1 MKCAGFFCIFVV
13 LFYYFF
19 EKGKVVKI
27 YEENPNP
34 VKIRHVVEVLRSKGV
49 IIIPTDTVY
58 AFACDI
64 FNTSGIETISK
75 LKNINSTKSN
85 LSFICHQMS
94 QVSEYAKMDDT
105 AFKLMKKNLPG
116 PFTFILQGS
125 NSLPKLFKNRKNVGI
140 RIPANNITLE
150 IVRELGNPIMTS
162 SIPMDDR
169 TEEYFTDPE
178 LIHEMYDNR
187 VDLVIDGGF
196 GSTVHSTVVDCTGDE
211 PELVRQGAGE
221 LRF

>member
-1 MKCAGFFCIFVV
+1 MQDFFVFLQIC
-13 LFYYFF
+13 FF
-19 EKGKVVKI
+19 SKINVVKI

-34 VKIRHVVEVLRSKGV
+34 IKIRHVVEVLRNKGV

-64 FNTSGIETISK
+64 FNASGIETISK
-75 LKNINSTKSN
+75 LKNKDNKSN

-94 QVSEYAKMDDT
+94 QVSEYARMDDT

-140 RIPANNITLE
+140 RIPDNKITLE
-150 IVRELGNPIMTS
+150 IVRELGHPIMTS
-162 SIPMDDR
+162 SIPMNDR

-196 GSTVHSTVVDCTGDE
+196 GGIIHSTVIDCTGEE

-221 LRF
+221 LKY

>member
-1 MKCAGFFCIFVV
+1 MQDFFVFLQIC
-13 LFYYFF
+13 FF
-19 EKGKVVKI
+19 SKINVVKI

-34 VKIRHVVEVLRSKGV
+34 IKIRHVVEVLRNKGV

-64 FNTSGIETISK
+64 FNASGIETISK
-75 LKNINSTKSN
+75 LKNKDNKSN

-94 QVSEYAKMDDT
+94 QVSEYARMDDT

-140 RIPANNITLE
+140 RIPDNNITLE
-150 IVRELGNPIMTS
+150 IVRELGHPIMTS

-196 GSTVHSTVVDCTGDE
+196 GGIIHSTVIDCTGEE

-221 LRF
+221 LKY

>member
-1 MKCAGFFCIFVV
+1 MQDFFVFLQIC
-13 LFYYFF
+13 FF
-19 EKGKVVKI
+19 SKINVVKI

-34 VKIRHVVEVLRSKGV
+34 IKIRHVVEVLRNKGV

-64 FNTSGIETISK
+64 FNASGIETISK
-75 LKNINSTKSN
+75 LKNKDNKSN

-94 QVSEYAKMDDT
+94 LVSEYARMDDT

-140 RIPANNITLE
+140 RIPDNNITLE
-150 IVRELGNPIMTS
+150 IVRELGHPIMTS
-162 SIPMDDR
+162 SIPMNDR

-196 GSTVHSTVVDCTGDE
+196 GGIIHSTVIDCTGEE

-221 LRF
+221 LKY

>member
-1 MKCAGFFCIFVV
+1 MQDFFVFLQIC
-13 LFYYFF
+13 FF
-19 EKGKVVKI
+19 SKINVVKI

-34 VKIRHVVEVLRSKGV
+34 IKIRHVVEVLRNKGV
-49 IIIPTDTVY
+49 IIIPTDSVY

-64 FNTSGIETISK
+64 FNASGIETISK
-75 LKNINSTKSN
+75 LKNKDNKSN

-94 QVSEYAKMDDT
+94 QVSEYARMDDT

-140 RIPANNITLE
+140 RIPDNNITLE
-150 IVRELGNPIMTS
+150 IVRELGHPIMTS
-162 SIPMDDR
+162 SIPMNDR

-196 GSTVHSTVVDCTGDE
+196 GGIIHSTVIDCTGEE

-221 LRF
+221 LKY

>member
-1 MKCAGFFCIFVV
+1 MQDFLVF
-13 LFYYFF
+13 LHYFF
-19 EKGKVVKI
+19 GKINVVKI

-34 VKIRHVVEVLRSKGV
+34 IKIRHVVEVLRNKGV

-64 FNTSGIETISK
+64 FNASGIETISK
-75 LKNINSTKSN
+75 LKNKDNKSN

-94 QVSEYAKMDDT
+94 QVSEYARMDDT

-140 RIPANNITLE
+140 RIPDNNITLE
-150 IVRELGNPIMTS
+150 IVRELGHPIMTS
-162 SIPMDDR
+162 SIPMNDR

-196 GSTVHSTVVDCTGDE
+196 GGIIHSTVIDCTGEE

-221 LRF
+221 LKY

>member
-1 MKCAGFFCIFVV
+1 MQDFFVFLQIC
-13 LFYYFF
+13 FF
-19 EKGKVVKI
+19 SKINVVKI

-34 VKIRHVVEVLRSKGV
+34 IKIRHVVEVLRNKGV

-64 FNTSGIETISK
+64 FNASGIETISK
-75 LKNINSTKSN
+75 LKNKDNKSN

-94 QVSEYAKMDDT
+94 QVSEYARMDDT

-140 RIPANNITLE
+140 RIPDNNITLE
-150 IVRELGNPIMTS
+150 IVRELGHPIMTS
-162 SIPMDDR
+162 SIPMNDR

-196 GSTVHSTVVDCTGDE
+196 GGVIHSTVIDCTGDE
-211 PELVRQGAGE
+211 PELVRHGAGE
-221 LRF
+221 PIF

>member
-1 MKCAGFFCIFVV
+1 MQDFFVFLQIC
-13 LFYYFF
+13 FF
-19 EKGKVVKI
+19 SKINVVKI

-34 VKIRHVVEVLRSKGV
+34 IKIRHVVEVLRNKGV

-64 FNTSGIETISK
+64 FNASGIETISK
-75 LKNINSTKSN
+75 LKNKDNKSN

-94 QVSEYAKMDDT
+94 QVSEYARMDDT

-140 RIPANNITLE
+140 RIPDNNITLE

-162 SIPMDDR
+162 SILMDDR

-196 GSTVHSTVVDCTGDE
+196 GGIIHSTVIDCTGEE

-221 LRF
+221 LKY

>member
-1 MKCAGFFCIFVV
+1 MICT
-13 LFYYFF
+13 
-19 EKGKVVKI
+19 KI

-34 VKIRHVVEVLRSKGV
+34 IKIRHVVEVLRNKGV

-64 FNTSGIETISK
+64 FNASGIETISK
-75 LKNINSTKSN
+75 LKNKDNKSN

-94 QVSEYAKMDDT
+94 QVSEYARMDDT

-140 RIPANNITLE
+140 RIPDNNITLE
-150 IVRELGNPIMTS
+150 IVRELGHPIMTS
-162 SIPMDDR
+162 SIPMNDR

-178 LIHEMYDNR
+178 LIREMYDNR

-196 GSTVHSTVVDCTGDE
+196 GGVIHSTVIDFTGDE

-221 LRF
+221 LIF

>member
-1 MKCAGFFCIFVV
+1 MQDFLVFLHFFF
-13 LFYYFF
+13 
-19 EKGKVVKI
+19 GKINVVKI
-27 YEENPNP
+27 YEENPNAI
-34 VKIRHVVEVLRSKGV
+34 KIRHVVEVLRNRGV

-64 FNTSGIETISK
+64 FNASGIEAISK
-75 LKNINSTKSN
+75 LKNKDERKSN
-85 LSFICHQMS
+85 LSFVCSEMS

-140 RIPANNITLE
+140 RIPKNNITLE
-150 IVRELGNPIMTS
+150 IVRELGNPVMTS
-162 SIPMDDR
+162 SILMDNR

-187 VDLVIDGGF
+187 VDLVFDGGI
-196 GSTVHSTVVDCTGDE
+196 GGIIHSTIVDCTGDE
-211 PELVRQGAGE
+211 PEIVRQGAGE
-221 LRF
+221 LVY

>member
-1 MKCAGFFCIFVV
+1 MQDFFVFLQIC
-13 LFYYFF
+13 FF
-19 EKGKVVKI
+19 SKINVVKI

-34 VKIRHVVEVLRSKGV
+34 IKIRHVVEVLRNKGV

-64 FNTSGIETISK
+64 FNASGIETISK
-75 LKNINSTKSN
+75 LKNKDNKSN

-94 QVSEYAKMDDT
+94 QVSEYARMDDT

-140 RIPANNITLE
+140 RIPDNNITLE

-162 SIPMDDR
+162 SILMDDR

-196 GSTVHSTVVDCTGDE
+196 GGVIHSTVIDCTGDE

-221 LRF
+221 LKY

>member
-1 MKCAGFFCIFVV
+1 M
-13 LFYYFF
+13 
-19 EKGKVVKI
+19 VKI

-34 VKIRHVVEVLRSKGV
+34 TKIRHVVEVLRNGGI

-64 FNTSGIETISK
+64 FNANGVETILK
-75 LKNINSTKSN
+75 LKNKETRKSSN
-85 LSFICHQMS
+85 LSFVCHSMS

-125 NSLPKLFKNRKNVGI
+125 NSLPKLFKNKKNVGI
-140 RIPANNITLE
+140 RIPKNNIALE

-162 SIPMDDR
+162 SVLFDDLAR
-169 TEEYFTDPE
+169 EYITDPE
-178 LIHEMYDNR
+178 LIREKYDYR
-187 VDLVIDGGF
+187 VDLVIDGGM
-196 GSTVHSTVVDCTGDE
+196 GGLIHSTIINCTGDE
-211 PELVRQGAGE
+211 PEIIREGAGE
-221 LRF
+221 LLY

>member
-1 MKCAGFFCIFVV
+1 MQDFFVFLQIC
-13 LFYYFF
+13 FF
-19 EKGKVVKI
+19 SKINVVKI

-34 VKIRHVVEVLRSKGV
+34 IKIRHVVEVLRNKGV

-64 FNTSGIETISK
+64 FNASGIETISK
-75 LKNINSTKSN
+75 LKNKDNKSN

-94 QVSEYAKMDDT
+94 QVSEYARMDDT

-140 RIPANNITLE
+140 RIPDNNITLE
-150 IVRELGNPIMTS
+150 IVRELGHPIMTS
-162 SIPMDDR
+162 SIPMNDR

-196 GSTVHSTVVDCTGDE
+196 GGIINSTVIDCTGEE

-221 LRF
+221 LIF

>member
-1 MKCAGFFCIFVV
+1 MQDFFVFLQIC
-13 LFYYFF
+13 FF
-19 EKGKVVKI
+19 SKINVVKI

-34 VKIRHVVEVLRSKGV
+34 IKIRHVVEVLRNKGV

-64 FNTSGIETISK
+64 FNASGIETISK
-75 LKNINSTKSN
+75 LKNKDNKSN

-94 QVSEYAKMDDT
+94 QVSEYARMDDT

-140 RIPANNITLE
+140 RIPDNNITLE
-150 IVRELGNPIMTS
+150 IVRELGHPIMTS
-162 SIPMDDR
+162 SIPMNDR

-178 LIHEMYDNR
+178 LIHEMYDNH

-196 GSTVHSTVVDCTGDE
+196 GGIIHSTVIDCTGEE

-221 LRF
+221 LKY

>member
-1 MKCAGFFCIFVV
+1 MQDFFVFLQIC
-13 LFYYFF
+13 FF
-19 EKGKVVKI
+19 SKINVVKI

-34 VKIRHVVEVLRSKGV
+34 IKIRHVVEVLRNKGV

-64 FNTSGIETISK
+64 FNASGIETISK
-75 LKNINSTKSN
+75 LKNKDNKSN

-94 QVSEYAKMDDT
+94 QVSEYARMDDT

-140 RIPANNITLE
+140 RIPDNNLTLE
-150 IVRELGNPIMTS
+150 IVRELGHPIMTS
-162 SIPMDDR
+162 SIPMNDR

-196 GSTVHSTVVDCTGDE
+196 GGIIHSTVIDCTGEE

-221 LRF
+221 LIF